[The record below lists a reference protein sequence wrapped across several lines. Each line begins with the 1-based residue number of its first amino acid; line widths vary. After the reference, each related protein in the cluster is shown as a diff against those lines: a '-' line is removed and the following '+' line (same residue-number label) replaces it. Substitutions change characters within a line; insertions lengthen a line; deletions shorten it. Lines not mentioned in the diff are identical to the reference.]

1 MSLLTTLSKRA
12 YAVIWDV
19 VPEDMPFWH
28 ASAVHAARIAW
39 VVARDLIEGPLSLR
53 AVSLVYTTLLSLV
66 PVLAISF
73 AILKAFGYDAQ
84 LEYAMSEFLAPLGAR
99 GTDIIDKTMEFV
111 RNVDIGILGSV
122 GLGFLLYTLFSTIQK
137 IETAFNSIWQV
148 QNNQSPARRI
158 IEFLS
163 VGLLGPL
170 LIVTAISI
178 MASVV
183 GGSLGGLTDAGPV
196 RIFVEQT
203 NRLVPYFVIIAGFS
217 LMYFTIPSTR
227 VNFFPALAGGA
238 VAGVIWG
245 ATGWAF
251 ATFVVTSA
259 RYAAVY
265 SAFASLIL
273 FMIWLYAAW
282 LILLTGCSVSF
293 YVQNL
298 RYLSPAR
305 GIIQLTAPQR
315 ESMALQL
322 LILIHDV
329 FQKGEKPWT
338 EEALG
343 QRLRAPTGAVS
354 RLIAIL
360 ERRGFLT
367 HTLGRPARLGPGLP
381 ADKIR
386 VADVLDVLRAHDL
399 TGSLPDGKFA
409 REPVITRLFDDLA
422 EARAHVLDGLT
433 VADLYA
439 NRAAKKT
446 N

>member
-1 MSLLTTLSKRA
+1 MSLLSTLSDRT
-12 YAVIWDV
+12 YAMIWNV
-19 VPEDMPFWH
+19 VPEDMPVWQ
-28 ASAVHAARIAW
+28 AGTVYAARIAW

-84 LEYAMSEFLAPLGAR
+84 LEQAMVELLAPLGNR
-99 GTDIIDKTMEFV
+99 GTDVIDKTMEFV
-111 RNVDIGILGSV
+111 RNVDIGVLGSV
-122 GLGFLLYTLFSTIQK
+122 SLGFLLYTLVSVIQK
-137 IETAFNSIWQV
+137 IEVAFNNIWHV
-148 QNNQSPARRI
+148 ENDQSLARRI
-158 IEFLS
+158 IEFLG

-178 MASVV
+178 MAGVV
-183 GGSLGGLTDAGPV
+183 GGSLGSLIDAGPV
-196 RIFVEQT
+196 RVFVEQT
-203 NRLVPYFVIIAGFS
+203 NRLAPYIVIIAGFS

-227 VNFFPALAGGA
+227 VKIIPALAGGA

-298 RYLSPAR
+298 RYLSPTR
-305 GIIQLTAPQR
+305 GIIQLTLPQR
-315 ESMALQL
+315 ERMALQM

-329 FQKGEKPWT
+329 FRKGEKPWT

-343 QRLRAPTGAVS
+343 QRLRVPMGIVS
-354 RLIAIL
+354 DLVATL
-360 ERRGFLT
+360 ERRGFLS
-367 HTLGRPARLGPGLP
+367 HALGRPARLIPGRP
-381 ADKIR
+381 ADKTK
-386 VADVLDVLRAHDL
+386 VADVLDAIRARDM
-399 TGSLPDGKFA
+399 TGSLPDEA
-409 REPVITRLFDDLA
+409 LTREPAVTSLLDNLMRARTR
-422 EARAHVLDGLT
+422 VLNGLT
-433 VADLYA
+433 MSDLLAD
-439 NRAAKKT
+439 RPAKKPE
-446 N
+446 